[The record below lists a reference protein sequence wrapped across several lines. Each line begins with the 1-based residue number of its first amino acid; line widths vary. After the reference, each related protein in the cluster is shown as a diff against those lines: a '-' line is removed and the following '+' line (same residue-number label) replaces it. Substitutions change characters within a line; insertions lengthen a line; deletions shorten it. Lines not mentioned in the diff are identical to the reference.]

1 MNAADRLD
9 SIDARLERLVIVT
22 EQQMRTAERQ
32 AQSLSGLRETSERQA
47 ETAERQTQSLS
58 ELREISE
65 RQAETAE
72 RQARAIEVMM
82 SAVTQ
87 LSRTITSMNQDRNAL
102 LESAQRSAQASEAA
116 QMLAQSNQVAIR
128 DLIEELRQG
137 RGA

>member
-22 EQQMRTAERQ
+22 EQQARTAERQ
-32 AQSLSGLRETSERQA
+32 AL
-47 ETAERQTQSLS
+47 SLS

>member
-9 SIDARLERLVIVT
+9 SIDARLERLVVIG
-22 EQQMRTAERQ
+22 EQQ
-32 AQSLSGLRETSERQA
+32 AQSIE
-47 ETAERQTQSLS
+47 
-58 ELREISE
+58 ELRGVSQQQTRNIE
-65 RQAETAE
+65 RLAENAE

-128 DLIEELRQG
+128 DLIEELKQG

>member
-22 EQQMRTAERQ
+22 EQQARAAERQ
-32 AQSLSGLRETSERQA
+32 AQSLSG
-47 ETAERQTQSLS
+47 
-58 ELREISE
+58 LREISE